1 MNDKKLTKKE
11 LDFCRWYVKLRN
23 PRESAIKAGF
33 DLLPE
38 HKAIYLLGKNEIRE
52 KIKEMETFNKA
63 DSDLISAGLCRLA
76 FGSIAD
82 SVKLLLSCKEDE
94 IPPVDSLDLFNIS
107 EIKFTYGKGME
118 IKFFDR
124 LKALEALKEMQGE
137 NSENSSLSFFE
148 ALNSSVSEGD
158 LKNGEYWI

>member
-23 PRESAIKAGF
+23 PKESALKAGF
-33 DLLPE
+33 DILPE
-38 HKAIYLLGKNEIRE
+38 YRAICLLGKNEIRE
-52 KIKEMETFNKA
+52 KIKEMETYVKT
-63 DSDLISAGLCRLA
+63 DGDLISAGLSRLA

-82 SVKLLLSCKEDE
+82 SVKLLLSCKDSE
-94 IPPVDSLDLFNIS
+94 IPPIDSLDLFNIS
-107 EIKFTYGKGME
+107 EIKFTCGKGME

-124 LKALEALKEMQGE
+124 LKALEALREMQSQNAE
-137 NSENSSLSFFE
+137 ADTMNFFE

-158 LKNGEYWI
+158 GKNGVC